1 MKIILA
7 SLMCFVLGA
16 SQCFA
21 IKGGPWG
28 GGGSTS
34 LLGNFAGVMEGELG
48 SNGLG
53 IFTINV
59 PQNGLATGVFLI
71 FQSGLFLM
79 GDIQALADGHR
90 KKITGLLHAEATRT
104 EVHAGTVTTT
114 IVAIADGQMRVNVS
128 AGSGFTFGATLT
140 GTAVVNEHGP
150 DDPISDP
157 ANDQTYQVTG
167 FQQSATPS
175 G

>member
-1 MKIILA
+1 MKILLA
-7 SLMCFVLGA
+7 SLMCLVLGA

-28 GGGSTS
+28 GGGVSV
-34 LLGNFAGVMEGELG
+34 LGNFAGVMEGECF
-48 SNGLG
+48 NGLG

-90 KKITGLLHAEATRT
+90 KRITGLLHAEATRT
-104 EVHAGTVTTT
+104 EVQGGTVTTT
-114 IVAIADGQMRVNVS
+114 IVAIADGQMRVNLS
-128 AGSGFTFGATLT
+128 IGNGFGATL
-140 GTAVVNEHGP
+140 NRHCRCE
-150 DDPISDP
+150 
-157 ANDQTYQVTG
+157 
-167 FQQSATPS
+167 
-175 G
+175 